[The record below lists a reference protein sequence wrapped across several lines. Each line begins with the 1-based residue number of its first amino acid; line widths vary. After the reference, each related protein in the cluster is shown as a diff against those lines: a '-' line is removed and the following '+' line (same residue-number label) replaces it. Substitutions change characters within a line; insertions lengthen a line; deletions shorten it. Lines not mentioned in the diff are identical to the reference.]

1 MKSIPALNPK
11 EAPAPDIKINLGLI
25 GLKTEASVMTAPP
38 AKYAGRASRRSS
50 SGLSLNWAG
59 SEAAQRSDP

>member
-25 GLKTEASVMTAPP
+25 GLKTDASVMTAPP
-38 AKYAGRASRRSS
+38 AKYAGRARRRMS
-50 SGLSLNWAG
+50 SGLGLN
-59 SEAAQRSDP
+59 